1 MSRMKVTK
9 PYMGLSSTM
18 DMTQAGA
25 PFAASCVG
33 TQKMGVRYVQ
43 AVRMTLHR

>member
-1 MSRMKVTK
+1 MNVTK
-9 PYMGLSSTM
+9 PYMGFSSTM

-33 TQKMGVRYVQ
+33 TQKMGVR
-43 AVRMTLHR
+43 